1 MRSFPVR
8 SVLLAACLTLRL
20 AAADAPA
27 PSPDSAATPAASPAL
42 DDQKKLEE
50 AIRARLAE
58 HALKKTTMA
67 ATVTP
72 AAAQPGTDATGTTAA
87 TPAKDAGA
95 PPAKPADDPTTL
107 LPRVEVNQSRIT
119 ALAIKQHEMDVQI
132 AREKKNTKPTALDEN
147 LNDPAVSH
155 NRDAGIAVQ
164 VFQVYALPE

>member
-1 MRSFPVR
+1 MSSFPVR

-20 AAADAPA
+20 AAADSPA
-27 PSPDSAATPAASPAL
+27 PSPEAAATPAPSPAL

-67 ATVTP
+67 ATVAP
-72 AAAQPGTDATGTTAA
+72 AAAQSGPDVPGTTPAA
-87 TPAKDAGA
+87 TRAKDAGT

-119 ALAIKQHEMDVQI
+119 ALANGAPPLSATPV
-132 AREKKNTKPTALDEN
+132 A
-147 LNDPAVSH
+147 
-155 NRDAGIAVQ
+155 
-164 VFQVYALPE
+164 F